1 MRYLRKH
8 RCRLGVA
15 LAAVFLLTAVMPGLV
30 AAAQGV
36 QLQAHICSADGT
48 QAPAEGLP
56 TFASDEHCQLCPAGF
71 APVPLIGPA
80 TADIFAFKD
89 MRTHPALA
97 GDDARLVRRTELTP
111 LNGRAPPLQG

>member
-48 QAPAEGLP
+48 QAPAEGLRISLR
-56 TFASDEHCQLCPAGF
+56 TNIASS
-71 APVPLIGPA
+71 
-80 TADIFAFKD
+80 
-89 MRTHPALA
+89 
-97 GDDARLVRRTELTP
+97 ARPDSRPCR
-111 LNGRAPPLQG
+111 